1 MVNGFYLKASFE
13 FRRYYTEYWG
23 LSYRNFLLR
32 RRQLQISHLHHE
44 SILWSCSCVYILHI
58 CSLCFYPLHMASVTD
73 KKQNVHIQTKIAWWN
88 SHITCLLFDREIG
101 KSTAHFPENSCL
113 PLDQNKNSCY
123 ISRKQSRHVC
133 KFVTLSILFRLEYF
147 NLVWNVLLLSIL
159 YVIFSFV
166 HWRNHIIRTNM

>member
-1 MVNGFYLKASFE
+1 M
-13 FRRYYTEYWG
+13 RR
-23 LSYRNFLLR
+23 F
-32 RRQLQISHLHHE
+32 QLQYFSVEEATITNITFIHHE
-44 SILWSCSCVYILHI
+44 SILLSCSY
-58 CSLCFYPLHMASVTD
+58 SLCFYPLHMASVTD

>member
-1 MVNGFYLKASFE
+1 MGFIWRLPLNS
-13 FRRYYTEYWG
+13 G
-23 LSYRNFLLR
+23 GIILR
-32 RRQLQISHLHHE
+32 SQLQKFSVEQATITNITFTSWIHFMIMFMYL
-44 SILWSCSCVYILHI
+44 STY
-58 CSLCFYPLHMASVTD
+58 SLCFYPLHMASVTD
-73 KKQNVHIQTKIAWWN
+73 KTQNAHIQTKIAWWN
-88 SHITCLLFDREIG
+88 SHITCLLFAREIG

-113 PLDQNKNSCY
+113 PLDQNKTC

-166 HWRNHIIRTNM
+166 HWRNHFIRTNM